1 MKWFNTVFVMLV
13 LVVFSSIPVAAQPM
27 EIHSKHWLYGYP
39 MGTPVTNDLI
49 IRDSYA
55 LSSNDTTKLADWV
68 AYRLTPQ
75 EVMGKL
81 DLNRVWRADPWLGED
96 ETLEPG
102 SSKDDYKD
110 ASKEPLAFDR
120 GHLAPLGSFKGSRSA
135 SEVNYY
141 SNIAPQAKNLN
152 RGPWLKLEEAVRRH
166 VKKGNTVWVLTG
178 PLYESEMD
186 PLPKADE
193 DHKVPSGFW
202 KVVMALEAGELRVAS
217 FIMPQIADRGAKL
230 GSFKVPVNEVES
242 RSGIRLFI
250 LLEDQNKLSSINI
263 DWLMK

>member
-1 MKWFNTVFVMLV
+1 MFSI
-13 LVVFSSIPVAAQPM
+13 LVVMFGILGAFSVCAEPM

-39 MGTPVTNDLI
+39 LGTPVTNDLI

-75 EVMGKL
+75 EVMGQL
-81 DLNRVWRADPWLGED
+81 DLNRIWRADPWLEAE
-96 ETLEPG
+96 ETLEAG
-102 SSKDDYKD
+102 SSTDDYKD

-120 GHLAPLGSFKGSRSA
+120 GHLAPLGSFKGSRGA

-152 RGPWLKLEEAVRRH
+152 RGPWLKLEEAVRRY

-202 KVVMALEAGELRVAS
+202 KVVMALEAGEWKVAA
-217 FIMPQIADRGAKL
+217 FIMPQTAERRAKL
-230 GSFKVPVNEVES
+230 EGVIVTLGDVET
-242 RSGIRLFI
+242 RSGFDLRVGHLVDGNSAAAKTGW
-250 LLEDQNKLSSINI
+250 LLK
-263 DWLMK
+263 

>member
-1 MKWFNTVFVMLV
+1 MRIAVILLLSFYST
-13 LVVFSSIPVAAQPM
+13 SVAAEPM

-39 MGTPVTNDLI
+39 VGTPVTNDLI

-81 DLNRVWRADPWLGED
+81 DLNRVWRADPWLGEG
-96 ETLEPG
+96 ETLEAG
-102 SSKDDYKD
+102 SSTDDYKD

-152 RGPWLKLEEAVRRH
+152 RGPWLKLEEAVRQY

-178 PLYESEMD
+178 PLYESQMD
-186 PLPKADE
+186 PLPKTDE
-193 DHKVPSGFW
+193 DHRVPSGFW
-202 KVVMALEAGELRVAS
+202 KVVMALEAGDRKVAA
-217 FIMPQIADRGAKL
+217 FIMPQTAERRAKL
-230 GSFKVPVNEVES
+230 EGFIVTLGDVET
-242 RSGIRLFI
+242 RSGFDLRVGHLVDGITAAAKTGW
-250 LLEDQNKLSSINI
+250 LLK
-263 DWLMK
+263 